1 MIKNI
6 LLITCITF
14 FTLGLTAQSISTQV
28 SDSDSFEAG
37 STLTLNLTYTTDDGT
52 DIIYAALER
61 KKSDGTWDDNNG
73 ANDGTIVNANIQ
85 PVPATGTGLTA
96 TIDLA
101 IPAATVLSANLTNG
115 EYYGL
120 HVEVRDSNWQW
131 QTGSTGAYP
140 KVTIV
145 AAGSLSVSDVN
156 NAPATIYPNP
166 ARDVVNILPINGA
179 SFNNYKVFDITG
191 KIRLSH
197 TAADIHKVDV
207 SELSRGVYFLQ
218 LDNYNA
224 VKFIKK

>member
-1 MIKNI
+1 MIKNL

-14 FTLGLTAQSISTQV
+14 FTLSLTAQSVSTQV
-28 SDSDSFEAG
+28 SENDSFEAG
-37 STLTLNLTYTTDDGT
+37 STLTLNLTYTTTDGA
-52 DIIYAALER
+52 DLIYAALQR
-61 KKSDGTWDDNNG
+61 KNSGG
-73 ANDGTIVNANIQ
+73 GFEATIAEGNIT

-115 EYYGL
+115 ERYEL
-120 HVEVRDSNWQW
+120 HVEVRDSGWNFQN
-131 QTGSTGAYP
+131 GSAGAYP

-166 ARDVVNILPINGA
+166 TVDVVNVLPINGA

-191 KIRLSH
+191 KTQLSH
-197 TAADIHKVDV
+197 AATDMHKVDV
-207 SELSRGVYFLQ
+207 SELSIGVYFLQ

-224 VKFIKK
+224 IKFIKK

>member
-1 MIKNI
+1 MIKNL

-14 FTLGLTAQSISTQV
+14 FTLSLTAQSVSTQV
-28 SDSDSFEAG
+28 SDNDSFEAG
-37 STLTLNLTYTTDDGT
+37 STLTLNLTYTTDDAT
-52 DIIYAALER
+52 DLIYAALER

-73 ANDGTIVNANIQ
+73 ANDGTIVDANIQ

-101 IPAATVLSANLTNG
+101 IPAGIVLSANLTDG
-115 EYYGL
+115 KYYGL
-120 HVEVRDSNWQW
+120 HVEVRDSGWNF
-131 QTGSTGAYP
+131 QTGSAGAYP

-166 ARDVVNILPINGA
+166 AVDVVNVLPINGA

-191 KIRLSH
+191 KTQLSH
-197 TAADIHKVDV
+197 AATDIHKVDV
-207 SELSRGVYFLQ
+207 SELSIGVYFLQ

-224 VKFIKK
+224 IKFIKK

>member
-14 FTLGLTAQSISTQV
+14 FTLSLTAQSVSTQV
-28 SDSDSFEAG
+28 SENDSFEAG
-37 STLTLNLTYTTDDGT
+37 STLTLNLTYTTDDAT
-52 DIIYAALER
+52 DLIYAALQR
-61 KKSDGTWDDNNG
+61 KKSNGDWDDIQKSPS
-73 ANDGTIVNANIQ
+73 ATIAEGNIN

-101 IPAATVLSANLTNG
+101 IPAGTVLSANLTDG
-115 EYYGL
+115 KYYGL
-120 HVEVRDSNWQW
+120 HVEVRDSGWNFQA
-131 QTGSTGAYP
+131 GSAGAYP

-166 ARDVVNILPINGA
+166 AVDVVNILSINGA
-179 SFNNYKVFDITG
+179 SFNGYNVFDITG
-191 KIRLSH
+191 KTQLSH
-197 TAADIHKVDV
+197 AASDIHKVDI
-207 SELSRGVYFLQ
+207 SELSSGVYFLQ

-224 VKFIKK
+224 IKFIKK

>member
-1 MIKNI
+1 MIKNL

-14 FTLGLTAQSISTQV
+14 FTLSLTAQSVSTQV
-28 SDSDSFEAG
+28 SDNDSFEAG

-61 KKSDGTWDDNNG
+61 KNSGGGFEATIAEGNIYPAPAGTN
-73 ANDGTIVNANIQ
+73 
-85 PVPATGTGLTA
+85 LMR
-96 TIDLA
+96 TIDLV

-115 EYYGL
+115 ERYEL
-120 HVEVRDSNWQW
+120 HVEVRDSGWNFQN
-131 QTGSTGAYP
+131 GSAGAYP

-166 ARDVVNILPINGA
+166 AVDVVNILPINGA

-191 KIRLSH
+191 KTQLSH
-197 TAADIHKVDV
+197 AATDIHKVDV
-207 SELSRGVYFLQ
+207 SELSIGVYFLQ

-224 VKFIKK
+224 IKFIKK